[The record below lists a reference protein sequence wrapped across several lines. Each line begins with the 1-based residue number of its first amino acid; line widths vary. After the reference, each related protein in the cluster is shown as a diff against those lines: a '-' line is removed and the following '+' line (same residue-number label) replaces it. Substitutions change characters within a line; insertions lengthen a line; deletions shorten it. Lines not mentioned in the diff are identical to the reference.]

1 MNRKMCKKIIAV
13 IFCAALLCSS
23 CAKKQLAHATKQSL
37 YSSHMLPAK
46 HNFWIFLLAGQSNM
60 AGRGVVEPR
69 DTVSHSRVLA
79 LDSINHW
86 VVAKEPLHFYEPRL
100 KGLDCGLSFGKTLVS
115 KLNDSIYVGIIPC
128 AVGGSSVE
136 QWLGDSLHRNV
147 KLYTNFKNKIEQAQT
162 HGTIKGILWHQGESN
177 AHAKDFVLYE
187 AKLTTLF
194 QRFRNLAH
202 NDSLPI
208 LTAELGHY
216 LQGKEF
222 QHYPDSVNAVL
233 KRLSERDKN
242 IKVISAD
249 GLQHKGDT
257 LHFDSKSLRILG
269 ERFAG
274 TYWTLV
280 SSY

>member
-1 MNRKMCKKIIAV
+1 MCKKIIAG
-13 IFCAALLCSS
+13 IFCSVLLCSS
-23 CAKKQLAHATKQSL
+23 CAEKQLAQTTKQRPQ
-37 YSSHMLPAK
+37 HNRVLPAK
-46 HNFWIFLLAGQSNM
+46 HNLWIFLLAGQSNM
-60 AGRGVVEPR
+60 AGRGVVEPI
-69 DTVSHSRVLA
+69 DTVSHLRVLA
-79 LDSINHW
+79 LDSTNHW
-86 VVAKEPLHFYEPRL
+86 SVAREPLHFYEPRL
-100 KGLDCGLSFGKTLVS
+100 KGLDCGLSFGKTLVAT
-115 KLNDSIYVGIIPC
+115 LNDSIYVGIIPC

-147 KLYTNFKNKIEQAQT
+147 KLYTNFKNKIEQAYE

-177 AHAKDFVLYE
+177 AHAKDFVMYE

-233 KRLSERDKN
+233 HRLSVRDKN

-249 GLQHKGDT
+249 GLRHKGDA

-269 ERFAG
+269 ERFGEAASG
-274 TYWTLV
+274 L
-280 SSY
+280 